1 MWPDDQARFPEN
13 HMIDHEFPLSLEK
26 RDWAEIAKG
35 MIKAEM
41 KRRNWSYS
49 DLVEALDAVGVKES
63 EANLRNKISRGN
75 FSAVF
80 MLQTLDAIGCTVQA
94 VPRAGSYSGTRRYPE
109 LTARLRSM
117 NENAKSPVE
126 DQSDD

>member
-1 MWPDDQARFPEN
+1 
-13 HMIDHEFPLSLEK
+13 MIDHEFPLSLEK

-117 NENAKSPVE
+117 NENAKSSSE
-126 DQSDD
+126 EQSDE